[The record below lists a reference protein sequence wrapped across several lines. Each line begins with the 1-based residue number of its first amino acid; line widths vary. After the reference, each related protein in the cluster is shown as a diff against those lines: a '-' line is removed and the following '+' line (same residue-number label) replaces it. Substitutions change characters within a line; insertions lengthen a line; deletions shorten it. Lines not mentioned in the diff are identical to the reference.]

1 MLVDGVTLLA
11 VDSVTFLAIHSVTLL
26 SIDSVTLALRNILKE
41 MSVRKIK
48 FDNNYEIDIIHL
60 AFLLRNSRAFSLID
74 HRALLLWNIFTDFVL
89 HSVTFSVMDNLAFG
103 HSVGDTL
110 LLGHGL
116 ALPLVP
122 GGALLDSLGVARFF
136 MSRLLNSSGDIDTLQ
151 LLGVVALF
159 LLHGRALLADII
171 CCGTISLDL

>member
-1 MLVDGVTLLA
+1 MP
-11 VDSVTFLAIHSVTLL
+11 
-26 SIDSVTLALRNILKE
+26 
-41 MSVRKIK
+41 
-48 FDNNYEIDIIHL
+48 
-60 AFLLRNSRAFSLID
+60 LID

-89 HSVTFSVMDNLAFG
+89 NSVTFSVMDNLAFG

-136 MSRLLNSSGDIDTLQ
+136 MSCLLNSSGDIDTFQ
-151 LLGVVALF
+151 LLGVEALF